1 MVIEV
6 EKRCSRSSSNRISDG
21 FSASFTSSAITPS
34 SLDAANTSPRRPAPM
49 TKPAISF
56 AGGSALGGA
65 TEARDRAG
73 RTDTRPVGCAATDGT
88 VGIATT
94 PICHV
99 LARLN
104 SAGAWDNFWRSSL
117 VAG

>member
-1 MVIEV
+1 
-6 EKRCSRSSSNRISDG
+6 
-21 FSASFTSSAITPS
+21 
-34 SLDAANTSPRRPAPM
+34 M

>member
-1 MVIEV
+1 
-6 EKRCSRSSSNRISDG
+6 
-21 FSASFTSSAITPS
+21 
-34 SLDAANTSPRRPAPM
+34 M

-73 RTDTRPVGCAATDGT
+73 RMDARPAGRAATDGT

-104 SAGAWDNFWRSSL
+104 SGGVWDNFDDFRSSAAVVHVSRSSL
-117 VAG
+117 MRSAFAALPPFPPTVGDRGTRRHS